1 MMPEYVQFLAFYV
14 ITVALFKI
22 GASFANRN
30 GGNAVGNGLSW
41 FVPA

>member
-1 MMPEYVQFLAFYV
+1 MPEYFQWLAFYV
-14 ITVALFKI
+14 VTVALLKI

-30 GGNAVGNGLSW
+30 GGNAIGNGLSW